1 MAYDS
6 TVLTFAVAIYIGSA
20 LKEFFGAITRD
31 LVTPFIA
38 AVIPNTQQT
47 LDKITVQIGPVK
59 LNIGDL
65 ISATLNLFVAYLIV
79 TLTMPYV
86 REYIPVGTGRKSY

>member
-6 TVLTFAVAIYIGSA
+6 TVLTFAVAIFMGGA
-20 LKEFFGAITRD
+20 LKEFFGAVTRD
-31 LVTPFIA
+31 LITPFIA

-47 LDKITVQIGPVK
+47 MDKITIQLGPVK

-65 ISATLNLFVAYLIV
+65 IAATLNLLVAYLVVSI
-79 TLTMPYV
+79 TMPYV
-86 REYIPVGTGRKSY
+86 REYMPVGSGRKL